1 MFMDYLRVVID
12 SVNTIEL
19 LREHDQA
26 LKFNLSACDPY
37 FSKGNQSYRNCSS
50 LKKRGILDQ

>member
-1 MFMDYLRVVID
+1 MDYLRVVID

-37 FSKGNQSYRNCSS
+37 ISKGNQSYRNCSS